1 MSIASE
7 KTIAALPST
16 TRNIGVHLSYD
27 PKSDRIAYAS
37 GKSIYLRS
45 VSNPSECTQFIGHT
59 YNTTVAKFS
68 PSGFYVAS
76 GDESGNVKV
85 WDSVGEDMIVKGDFP
100 IINGKIT
107 DIAWDADSQ
116 RIIAVGDG
124 KERYGHCF
132 TYDSGNTI
140 GEISGHSGIINAVS
154 IRQCRPYRAATVA
167 DDAALVFLQGPPFKF
182 NSSLRGNHTS
192 FVRDVAFSK
201 DGAYIVSVGAD
212 RQIVVYD
219 GKTGEFIKKIDS
231 NPHEGGIFAL
241 SWLLEK
247 PDCFVTCSADGSI
260 KLWNVTSGELLKTWS
275 LERKLENQILGVIST
290 KDYIIGLTYSGDL
303 YYFNES
309 SESPVNVIYG
319 HQKSITSISKSP
331 ESESG
336 LFTGS
341 YDGRVV
347 SWDLKEYKAS
357 LVEGEGHKNLV
368 VGIVPQKDG
377 SVSTTAWD
385 DTLKRIVDGKFIDT
399 SSVSLDNQPVSVSSI
414 DDITVIVTEESLI
427 YFENLKETKKIALN
441 FTATSVDVSKK
452 FITVGNA
459 KTNSVTVYDHDLK
472 EVKVLP
478 TMVSKPSF
486 LKISPKEDY
495 LAAGDA
501 SGKIVCYDLSTFAVK
516 TSRWAFHTAKIN
528 SIAWNEDN
536 DHIVSGSLDTNFI
549 VYSVSKPM
557 RNIKKLNAH
566 KEGVNAVCWIDNKTV
581 ASAGTDAAL
590 KLWKVTFP
598 DAS

>member
-1 MSIASE
+1 MLTLKE
-7 KTIAALPST
+7 LLPLVMVKKDMVTVSLMILVT
-16 TRNIGVHLSYD
+16 QLV
-27 PKSDRIAYAS
+27 KSQVIVVLLMLYQSD
-37 GKSIYLRS
+37 
-45 VSNPSECTQFIGHT
+45 
-59 YNTTVAKFS
+59 
-68 PSGFYVAS
+68 
-76 GDESGNVKV
+76 NV
-85 WDSVGEDMIVKGDFP
+85 DHIE
-100 IINGKIT
+100 
-107 DIAWDADSQ
+107 
-116 RIIAVGDG
+116 
-124 KERYGHCF
+124 
-132 TYDSGNTI
+132 
-140 GEISGHSGIINAVS
+140 
-154 IRQCRPYRAATVA
+154 
-167 DDAALVFLQGPPFKF
+167 LL
-182 NSSLRGNHTS
+182 LGNHTS

-452 FITVGNA
+452 FITV
-459 KTNSVTVYDHDLK
+459 DF
-472 EVKVLP
+472 
-478 TMVSKPSF
+478 SKRR
-486 LKISPKEDY
+486 L
-495 LAAGDA
+495 
-501 SGKIVCYDLSTFAVK
+501 LS
-516 TSRWAFHTAKIN
+516 
-528 SIAWNEDN
+528 
-536 DHIVSGSLDTNFI
+536 
-549 VYSVSKPM
+549 
-557 RNIKKLNAH
+557 
-566 KEGVNAVCWIDNKTV
+566 CW
-581 ASAGTDAAL
+581 
-590 KLWKVTFP
+590 
-598 DAS
+598 